1 MLISGAVHNCDHA
14 TMADAFLPK
23 GASSPLE
30 MLERVRVMVARKR
43 GPRKQVPRPEAQS
56 AALLVQAPPTQSLP
70 AQLPAQRHVAAS

>member
-1 MLISGAVHNCDHA
+1 
-14 TMADAFLPK
+14 
-23 GASSPLE
+23 